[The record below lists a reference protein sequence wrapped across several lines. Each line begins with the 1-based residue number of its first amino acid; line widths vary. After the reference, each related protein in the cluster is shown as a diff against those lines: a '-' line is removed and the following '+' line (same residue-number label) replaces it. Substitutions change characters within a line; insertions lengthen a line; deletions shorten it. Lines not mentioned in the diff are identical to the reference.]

1 MAKARKKSKAVQMKK
16 ERPASEGS
24 ARQAKSEWTAAKSW
38 GQYTNPFAANP
49 FGAKN
54 PFGANPFSANFSEMF
69 SGGRKALENGFGPG
83 MEEAKKVHEKMLEMG
98 SENIEKFAK
107 HADSAAKNLGDAV
120 EFGKENF
127 EALVESANIASK
139 IAKNIAAEISE
150 YTNNVATDNFKAFED
165 FLSCKTVSDFLNLNS
180 TLLKNNVDACFNE
193 SLRLSEL
200 FVELGKAA
208 EPVSQQVA
216 AAAERLT
223 KSMAA

>member
-1 MAKARKKSKAVQMKK
+1 MAKARKKSKAVHTKK
-16 ERPASEGS
+16 AHPAAEGS
-24 ARQAKSEWTAAKSW
+24 ARHAKAEWPTAKSW
-38 GQYTNPFAANP
+38 SQNP

-54 PFGANPFSANFSEMF
+54 PFGASVFGTNPFSEIF

-83 MEEAKKVHEKMLEMG
+83 IEEAKKVHEKMLEMG
-98 SENIEKFAK
+98 NESVEKFAK
-107 HADSAAKNLGDAV
+107 HADSAAKSLGDAV
-120 EFGKENF
+120 EMGKENF

-139 IAKNIAAEISE
+139 ITKNIAAEISE
-150 YTNNVATDNFKAFED
+150 YTNNVVTDNFKAFED

-208 EPVSQQVA
+208 EPVNQQVA
-216 AAAERLT
+216 AAAEKLT